1 MTHRWL
7 YVSAATALA
16 AALATLGPSP
26 DRPPAAVA
34 TVIADS
40 LTPTERRIASA
51 VDERNAQA
59 LALLERVVN
68 INSGTMNF
76 AGVRRVGD
84 AFRAELDAL
93 GFTTRWVDGAG
104 FNRAGHL
111 VAERTG
117 RGPRLLLIGHL
128 DTVFEPSHPFQKFQ
142 RLTDSTARGP
152 GIIDMKGGDV
162 IIVQAL
168 RALKDAGQ
176 LDQMNIVVVMT
187 GDEEAAGRPL
197 SEPSPAES
205 SGGSP

>member
-7 YVSAATALA
+7 HVSTATALA
-16 AALATLGPSP
+16 AALSALGPSP
-26 DRPPAAVA
+26 ERPPAAVA
-34 TVIADS
+34 AVIADS
-40 LTPTERRIASA
+40 LTPAERRIASA

-76 AGVRRVGD
+76 AGVRRVGRRVSRG
-84 AFRAELDAL
+84 ARCARLHDAL
-93 GFTTRWVDGAG
+93 GGRRG

-128 DTVFEPSHPFQKFQ
+128 DTVFEPSSPFQKFE
-142 RLTDSTARGP
+142 RLSDTTARGP

-162 IIVQAL
+162 IIVEAL
-168 RALKDAGQ
+168 RALKTAG
-176 LDQMNIVVVMT
+176 
-187 GDEEAAGRPL
+187 AARPL
-197 SEPSPAES
+197 EHHRRHARR
-205 SGGSP
+205 